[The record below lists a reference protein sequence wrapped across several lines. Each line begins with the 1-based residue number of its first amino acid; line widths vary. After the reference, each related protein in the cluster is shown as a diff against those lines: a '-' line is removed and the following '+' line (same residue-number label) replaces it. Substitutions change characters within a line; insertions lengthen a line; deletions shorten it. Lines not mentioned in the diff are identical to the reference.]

1 MIRPKQVAGL
11 LGGPRTGWMLRD
23 SEEADAPGRVL
34 DYGQDVSLGAV
45 EQVDCEE
52 VARRVPSSR
61 STVKKSL
68 ATIGASD
75 HLTVR
80 QRSFVLLLT
89 PQPGTGAPHEP
100 GLAGADRNGTFSPF
114 PLPWYRA

>member
-52 VARRVPSSR
+52 VARHDRRKR
-61 STVKKSL
+61 SPDRQAALVRPAPDPPTRHWR
-68 ATIGASD
+68 AS
-75 HLTVR
+75 
-80 QRSFVLLLT
+80 
-89 PQPGTGAPHEP
+89 
-100 GLAGADRNGTFSPF
+100 
-114 PLPWYRA
+114 